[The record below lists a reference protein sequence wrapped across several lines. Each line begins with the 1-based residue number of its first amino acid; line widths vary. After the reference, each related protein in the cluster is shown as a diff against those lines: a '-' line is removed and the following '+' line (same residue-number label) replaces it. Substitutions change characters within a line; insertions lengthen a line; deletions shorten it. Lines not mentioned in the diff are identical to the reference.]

1 VKVYLQ
7 QKTYPQDLYRLQ
19 ISSLESLLE
28 RRVVSDSLK
37 LLAVEIFPRKKMHGH
52 SATLVRVKCVG
63 LSVMRTPD
71 IGGNGVD
78 S

>member
-7 QKTYPQDLYRLQ
+7 QKTYLQDLYRLQ

-63 LSVMRTPD
+63 FSVMKTPG
-71 IGGNGVD
+71 IAWNKVD